1 MEIKKRNRAE
11 LKSYFVKNAIP
22 TENNFADLIDATIVQ
37 ASDGVAKPA
46 GEPLSVEAVGDDTS
60 RKQVLNFYNA
70 FTDNGPAFS
79 LELNPRSNPN
89 DANSG
94 NAGLSISDA
103 AGASRLFIDSE
114 NGNFGI
120 GTNEPTHSFHVK
132 TGDSVGLFESTG
144 GQAYLRIATK
154 EGLGN
159 RVEVANRSGGR
170 LALWVAGGSDAV
182 NVLRDGRVGIGL
194 TDPQRQLHVGG
205 GGELSLQ
212 QGSSVVTDSR
222 AGVYWHSGTD
232 YAIRRE
238 GGDWSAPN
246 YRQLVL
252 DWPTGIRLRVG
263 TGDNAGY
270 GKSYLDITH
279 GKGVRITEG
288 TLVVGGSD
296 PGGSKFRID
305 NGGGDRIDVTYSSSG
320 CGELRLGGWPG
331 GWNIETLVNGKHLYL
346 NRDSGGNS
354 HVFVGRN
361 GEETLFHADGRVAIG
376 GGVSS
381 AKLTVHG
388 DTQVN
393 GQVTAPGG
401 VHFGTGNLGAHI
413 DGDGV
418 LYRFGGQAYLVVD
431 DNFYI
436 RDSGGSVKFHFDT
449 DSGYLR
455 QDGWTNAA
463 LVQSWVNYGGGY
475 HDAGYY
481 RDRQGRVHLRGLVR
495 SGQAGPGKT
504 IFVLPDG
511 YRPQGRELRAVCTNS
526 NTIGRV
532 DVHTDGRVEPHA
544 VNNGWV
550 SLDGISFRTY

>member
-79 LELNPRSNPN
+79 LELNPRSDPN
-89 DANSG
+89 DANSA
-94 NAGLSISDA
+94 NAGLSVSDA
-103 AGASRLFIDSE
+103 AGASRLFIDSAS
-114 NGNFGI
+114 GNVGL
-120 GTNEPTHSFHVK
+120 GTNAPEHPFHVVS
-132 TGDSVGLFESTG
+132 GDSVGMFESTG
-144 GQAYLRIATK
+144 TQAYLRFATK
-154 EGLGN
+154 EGMNN
-159 RVEVANRSGGR
+159 RVEIANRPGGR
-170 LALWVAGGSDAV
+170 LALWVAGGSDSV
-182 NVLRDGRVGIGL
+182 NVLRDGRVGIGR
-194 TDPQRQLHVGG
+194 TDPQRRLHVGS
-205 GGELSLQ
+205 GGEVSLLQ
-212 QGSSVVTDSR
+212 DNSVGTNSG
-222 AGVYWHSGTD
+222 AGLYWHTGTD

-238 GGDWSAPN
+238 KGDWDAPN

-263 TGDNAGY
+263 TGDNAGH
-270 GKSYLDITH
+270 GKSYLDVTH

-288 TLVVGGSD
+288 TLVVGGTE
-296 PGGSKFRID
+296 PGGSKVRVV
-305 NGGGDRIDVTYSSSG
+305 NGGGDRIDMVFAAGGSG
-320 CGELRLGGWPG
+320 EMQMVGWTN
-331 GWNIETLVNGKHLYL
+331 GWNINAQTDGKHLHI
-346 NRDSGGNS
+346 NRDSGSRS
-354 HVFVGRN
+354 HLYLGRA
-361 GEETLFHADGRVAIG
+361 GKELLVHADGRVATG
-376 GGVSS
+376 GGVS
-381 AKLTVHG
+381 AAQLTVHG
-388 DTQVN
+388 DVQVN

-401 VHFGTGNLGAHI
+401 VHFGTASVGAHI

-449 DSGYLR
+449 DSGFLR

-475 HDAGYY
+475 HNAGYY